1 MAELQSLLKDVKLH
15 VEETKETLQ
24 MEKTKVVGVRNRLEN
39 ELGRRE
45 AMEKDLKSQIK
56 DKKLKLSRLK
66 KEYSQLKVSVSKE
79 ESKLDD

>member
-1 MAELQSLLKDVKLH
+1 
-15 VEETKETLQ
+15 
-24 MEKTKVVGVRNRLEN
+24 MEKMKVIGVRNRLEN
-39 ELGRRE
+39 ELGSRE

-66 KEYSQLKVSVSKE
+66 KEYMQLKVSLPKE

>member
-1 MAELQSLLKDVKLH
+1 M
-15 VEETKETLQ
+15 EETKDTLQ
-24 MEKTKVVGVRNRLEN
+24 TEKMKVIGVRNRLEN
-39 ELGRRE
+39 ELGSRE

-66 KEYSQLKVSVSKE
+66 KEYLQLKVSLPKE

>member
-1 MAELQSLLKDVKLH
+1 MKLH
-15 VEETKETLQ
+15 VEETKDTLQ
-24 MEKTKVVGVRNRLEN
+24 MEKMKVIGVRNRLEN
-39 ELGRRE
+39 ELGSRE

-66 KEYSQLKVSVSKE
+66 KEYMQLKVSLPKE

>member
-1 MAELQSLLKDVKLH
+1 MKLH
-15 VEETKETLQ
+15 VEETKDTLQ
-24 MEKTKVVGVRNRLEN
+24 TEKMKVIGVRNRLEN
-39 ELGRRE
+39 ELGSRE

-66 KEYSQLKVSVSKE
+66 KEYLQLKVSLPKE

>member
-15 VEETKETLQ
+15 VEETKDTLQ
-24 MEKTKVVGVRNRLEN
+24 TEKMKVIGVRNRLEN
-39 ELGRRE
+39 ELGSRE

-66 KEYSQLKVSVSKE
+66 KEYLQLKVSLPKE